1 MAAPR
6 FVDQLNVQIGNEFA
20 AHQQYVAIAVH
31 FDALTMPR
39 LASFF
44 YRQAVE
50 EREHAMMMVQY
61 LIDADER
68 VTIPGVASPV
78 TTFETL
84 EAPIALALE
93 QEKQVAEQVSELTGI
108 ARDERDYAS
117 DQFMQWF
124 IKEQVE
130 EISTMSDLLTV
141 VRRSKDDIEDIEEWV
156 ARETG
161 SAQDDPGAPPVAG
174 AA

>member
-1 MAAPR
+1 
-6 FVDQLNVQIGNEFA
+6 
-20 AHQQYVAIAVH
+20 
-31 FDALTMPR
+31 
-39 LASFF
+39 
-44 YRQAVE
+44 
-50 EREHAMMMVQY
+50 MMMVQY
-61 LIDADER
+61 LIDCDAR
-68 VTIPGVASPV
+68 VTIPGTASPV
-78 TTFETL
+78 TTFDTL
-84 EAPIALALE
+84 EEPIALALE
-93 QEKQVAEQVSELTGI
+93 QEKQVAEQVSALTGI

-161 SAQDDPGAPPVAG
+161 SAHDDPGAPSVAG